1 MRRGRKSG
9 RKREVVRDW
18 RRIVR
23 DQESSGVSV
32 PVFCRVHGLPA
43 STFYSQRRQ
52 LCEPAVRAEHISPP
66 RPRFIPVVLPKE
78 SAEAAPPQKKADLGT
93 APLELVHPGGIVL
106 RIPAGCDLESLRSVL
121 RLLDEKSEARP
132 C

>member
-1 MRRGRKSG
+1 MSRGSARGKS
-9 RKREVVRDW
+9 RDW

-23 DQESSGVSV
+23 EQEASGVSV
-32 PVFCRVHGLPA
+32 PAFCQVHGLAA
-43 STFYSQRRQ
+43 STFYFWRRQ
-52 LCEPAVRAEHISPP
+52 LRVRASGRSGRASP
-66 RPRFIPVVLPKE
+66 RPRFIPVVLRE
-78 SAEAAPPQKKADLGT
+78 EAAEVPSPQKPADLAT

-121 RLLDEKSEARP
+121 RLLEESGEARP

>member
-1 MRRGRKSG
+1 MRRGRK
-9 RKREVVRDW
+9 RVTARDW
-18 RRIVR
+18 QRIMR
-23 DQESSGVSV
+23 DQEMSGVSV

-52 LCEPAVRAEHISPP
+52 LRRPADRSGQISAT
-66 RPRFIPVVLPKE
+66 RPHFIPVVLPE
-78 SAEAAPPQKKADLGT
+78 ETAEAALPQKKADPGSV
-93 APLELVHPGGIVL
+93 PLELVHPGGIVL

-121 RLLDEKSEARP
+121 RLLDEKREARP